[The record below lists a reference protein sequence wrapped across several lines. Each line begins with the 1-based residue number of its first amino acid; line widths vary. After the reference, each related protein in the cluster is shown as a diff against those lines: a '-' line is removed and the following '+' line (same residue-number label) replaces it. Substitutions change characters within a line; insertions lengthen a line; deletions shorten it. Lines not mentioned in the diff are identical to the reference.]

1 MNPNMFKSAE
11 FYQRRYHHLTTF
23 LTIPLAL
30 LLTFLILFSCFAYKE
45 ITVTSYGEIT
55 PTQVIATVQSIS
67 NNPIVANHLINNQP
81 IKQGDSIIQYA
92 KDLEESQKQV
102 LEKQLA
108 TYEKQKNSLNTL
120 LLSLKQGQNLFQNDD
135 QFGYVNTF
143 NHFMSQAQDIDLGF
157 SKIKA
162 ETSQQ
167 AQLIQDS
174 IVAINQQIN
183 GISQQ
188 IADYE
193 ELRAAVIN
201 QSNSLSSNNPHQAT
215 LDAYLS
221 QSQTDQEAATNQ
233 LLFQIDQSLL
243 SLKASMDSL
252 NRQRANLHQSTSYDN
267 SLNTKLEILRTQFLI
282 TASQQLTDVNR
293 HITELKAQL
302 EQATLQVNNLVIK
315 APKSG
320 IVQLNSAFEGKTS
333 IPIGHD
339 IAYIYPSLKQ
349 TKQALLTYYVS
360 SEYISLLKKNQIV
373 RLALDRHGNQ
383 PIVITGTIKTIDE
396 LATKTKQGNLFK
408 VTAKLTLSKKESTTI
423 QYGQQGRV
431 ISVIA
436 QKTFFDFYKD
446 KLFKVTE

>member
-67 NNPIVANHLINNQP
+67 NNPIIANHLTNNQP

-92 KDLEESQKQV
+92 KDLEEAQKQV

-108 TYEKQKNSLNTL
+108 TYEKQKSSLNTL

-162 ETSQQ
+162 ETCQQ

-188 IADYE
+188 ISDYE

-201 QSNSLSSNNPHQAT
+201 QSDSLSSNNPHQAT

-221 QSQTDQEAATNQ
+221 QSQASQETATNQ

-243 SLKASMDSL
+243 NLKASMDSL

-282 TASQQLTDVNR
+282 TASQQLTDVNH

-315 APKSG
+315 ASKSG

-360 SEYISLLKKNQIV
+360 SESVSVLKKNQIV

-383 PIVITGTIKTIDE
+383 PIVITGIIKTIDE

>member
-30 LLTFLILFSCFAYKE
+30 LLAFLILFSCFAYKE

-108 TYEKQKNSLNTL
+108 TYEKQKSSLNTL

-252 NRQRANLHQSTSYDN
+252 NKQRANLHQSTSYDN

-282 TASQQLTDVNR
+282 TASQQLTDVSH

-302 EQATLQVNNLVIK
+302 EQATLQVNSLVIK

-320 IVQLNSAFEGKTS
+320 IVHLNSAFEGKTS

-360 SEYISLLKKNQIV
+360 SESVSLLKKNQIV

>member
-108 TYEKQKNSLNTL
+108 TYEKQKSSLNTL
-120 LLSLKQGQNLFQNDD
+120 LLSLKQGQNLFQSDD

-243 SLKASMDSL
+243 NLKASMDSL

-267 SLNTKLEILRTQFLI
+267 SLNTKLEILRTQ
-282 TASQQLTDVNR
+282 
-293 HITELKAQL
+293 
-302 EQATLQVNNLVIK
+302 
-315 APKSG
+315 
-320 IVQLNSAFEGKTS
+320 
-333 IPIGHD
+333 
-339 IAYIYPSLKQ
+339 
-349 TKQALLTYYVS
+349 
-360 SEYISLLKKNQIV
+360 
-373 RLALDRHGNQ
+373 
-383 PIVITGTIKTIDE
+383 
-396 LATKTKQGNLFK
+396 
-408 VTAKLTLSKKESTTI
+408 
-423 QYGQQGRV
+423 
-431 ISVIA
+431 
-436 QKTFFDFYKD
+436 
-446 KLFKVTE
+446 

>member
-67 NNPIVANHLINNQP
+67 NNPIIANHLTNNQP

-92 KDLEESQKQV
+92 KDLEEAQKQV

-108 TYEKQKNSLNTL
+108 TYEKQKSSLNTL

-162 ETSQQ
+162 ETCQQ

-188 IADYE
+188 ISDYE

-201 QSNSLSSNNPHQAT
+201 QSDSLSSNNPHQAT

-221 QSQTDQEAATNQ
+221 QSQASQETATNQ

-243 SLKASMDSL
+243 NLKASMDSL

-282 TASQQLTDVNR
+282 TASQQLTDVNH

-315 APKSG
+315 ASKSG

-360 SEYISLLKKNQIV
+360 SESVSLLKKNQIV

-383 PIVITGTIKTIDE
+383 PIVITGIIKTIDE